1 MPSMDEIEIM
11 NLKSYKKL
19 FSKALTN
26 QYSKKEIDSLFYVLV
41 DFYLGISRIKFIQ
54 EPMFFLSKNK
64 INLLDSKLKL
74 IKNKMPIQYVTGKV
88 LHKKLTFY
96 LNENVLIPRPET
108 VELCDWIIS
117 DQKNKIS
124 ILDIG
129 TGSGLISIILKK
141 YLDNSNVE
149 AWDKSIKALEIAK
162 KNSLVNNVKINF
174 KEVDVLKKIE
184 FNNKYDLIVSNPPY
198 VDKSEIPSID
208 VSVSKFE
215 PHSAIFVDGDD
226 NLVFYKKIIEFSK
239 VALNDLGVLYLE
251 CHTDRIKSIK
261 NLLKI
266 NNFKKITIKEDLN
279 GRERMIKAY
288 K

>member
-1 MPSMDEIEIM
+1 MFEIIKFGSNFLKEKKIPSYILDSEILLSKVL
-11 NLKSYKKL
+11 NKSREKI
-19 FSKALTN
+19 LTN
-26 QYSKKEIDSLFYVLV
+26 LDQKINKRKILV
-41 DFYLGISRIKFIQ
+41 FKDYLLRR
-54 EPMFFLSKNK
+54 SKNEPIAYILEEK
-64 INLLDSKLKL
+64 EFWSKNFKV
-74 IKNKMPIQYVTGKV
+74 NKDT
-88 LHKKLTFY
+88 
-96 LNENVLIPRPET
+96 LIPRPET
-108 VELCDWIIS
+108 ELLVDKVLKIYEE
-117 DQKNKIS
+117 KKIS

-162 KNSLVNNVKINF
+162 KNSLVNNLKINF

-198 VDKSEIPSID
+198 VDKSEITSID

-266 NNFKKITIKEDLN
+266 NNFKKIMIKEDLN

>member
-1 MPSMDEIEIM
+1 M

-19 FSKALTN
+19 FLKSLLN
-26 QYSKKEIDSLFYVLV
+26 QYSKREIDSLFYILI
-41 DFYLGISRIKFIQ
+41 DFYLGINRIKYIQ
-54 EPMFFLSKNK
+54 NPMYLLSINN

-74 IKNKMPIQYVTGKV
+74 IKNRMPIQYITGRV

-96 LNENVLIPRPET
+96 LNENVLIPRAET
-108 VELCDWIIS
+108 IELCNWIIS
-117 DQKNKIS
+117 DQKNKIT

-149 AWDKSIKALEIAK
+149 AWDISIKALEIAK
-162 KNSLVNNVKINF
+162 KNSLVNNLKINF
-174 KEVDVLKKIE
+174 NKVDVLKKIE
-184 FNNKYDLIVSNPPY
+184 INNKYDLIVSNPPY
-198 VDKSEIPSID
+198 VDKSEIPNID

-239 VALNDLGVLYLE
+239 VALNELGVLYLE

-266 NNFKKITIKEDLN
+266 NNFKKIMIKEDLN